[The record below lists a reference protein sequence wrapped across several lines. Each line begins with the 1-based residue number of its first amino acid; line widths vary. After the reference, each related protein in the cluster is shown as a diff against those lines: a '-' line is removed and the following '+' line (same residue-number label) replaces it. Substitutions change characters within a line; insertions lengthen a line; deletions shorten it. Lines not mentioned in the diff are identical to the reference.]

1 MKPKHPTSVRL
12 TEEARALLLL
22 LADHSGV
29 SMAAMLELL
38 IRDRAKQ
45 EGFVYVAENTRHE
58 K

>member
-1 MKPKHPTSVRL
+1 MKPKYPTSVRL
-12 TEEARALLLL
+12 TDEAKALLLI

-38 IRDRAKQ
+38 IRDRAKHD
-45 EGFVYVAENTRHE
+45 GVVYATESTRHE